1 MRPPF
6 ALLLALL
13 LGLSACS
20 QASEPGSTQSA
31 AVTATPSAVASLA
44 ASLNRSPTSSTAAA
58 SVTPGTA
65 ALSPIET
72 TMPAGLTDALVT
84 RVVDGDTI
92 HVDIAG
98 QDFTVR
104 YIGMNTPET
113 VAPDK
118 PVECYGPEAS
128 ARNKQLVT
136 GQMVELEKDVSETDQ
151 YGRLLRFVWLL
162 DSSHPG
168 QGEMVDALLVQEG
181 YARLDTFP
189 PDVRYKD
196 LFAQLQQQAQTA
208 HAGLWGAV
216 CTSATTVPATETPPP
231 ASGTEVCDY
240 SSTTQPVI
248 KGNISS
254 SGEKIYHVP
263 GQQFYDQ
270 TQIDVASGE
279 HWFCTEQEALDAGW
293 RKSKS

>member
-1 MRPPF
+1 MRRP
-6 ALLLALL
+6 LMLLALL
-13 LGLSACS
+13 LTLSACS
-20 QASEPGSTQSA
+20 QASEPSGTQSA
-31 AVTATPSAVASLA
+31 GPTTAASRNTEGTASAPSALE
-44 ASLNRSPTSSTAAA
+44 TA
-58 SVTPGTA
+58 
-65 ALSPIET
+65 L
-72 TMPAGLTDALVT
+72 PAGLTEAHVT

-136 GQMVELEKDVSETDQ
+136 GQTVELEKDVSETDQ
-151 YGRLLRFVWLL
+151 YGRLLRFVWLP

-168 QGEMVDALLVQEG
+168 QAEMVDALLVQDG

-196 LFAQLQQQAQTA
+196 LFAQLQRQAQA
-208 HAGLWGAV
+208 ARAGLWSAV
-216 CTSATTVPATETPPP
+216 CTSATAVPATQTAPP
-231 ASGTEVCDY
+231 ATGVEVCDY
-240 SSTTQPVI
+240 SGTQQPAI

-270 TQIDVASGE
+270 TQIDEASGE
-279 HWFCTEQEALDAGW
+279 RWFCTEQEALDDGW

>member
-1 MRPPF
+1 M
-6 ALLLALL
+6 
-13 LGLSACS
+13 
-20 QASEPGSTQSA
+20 
-31 AVTATPSAVASLA
+31 
-44 ASLNRSPTSSTAAA
+44 
-58 SVTPGTA
+58 
-65 ALSPIET
+65 
-72 TMPAGLTDALVT
+72 T

-136 GQMVELEKDVSETDQ
+136 GQTVELEKDVSETDQ
-151 YGRLLRFVWLL
+151 YGRLLRFVWLP
-162 DSSHPG
+162 DSSHTG

-196 LFAQLQQQAQTA
+196 LFAQLQLQAQTA
-208 HAGLWGAV
+208 RAGLWGAV
-216 CTSATTVPATETPPP
+216 CTSATAVPVTETAP
-231 ASGTEVCDY
+231 AATGTEVCDY
-240 SSTTQPVI
+240 SGTTQPVI
-248 KGNISS
+248 KGNISN

-263 GQQFYDQ
+263 GQSSYDA
-270 TQIDVASGE
+270 TGITESKGE
-279 HWFCTEQEALDAGW
+279 RWFCTEQEALGAGW

>member
-1 MRPPF
+1 MSRLAWPILTVA
-6 ALLLALL
+6 ALLFA
-13 LGLSACS
+13 ACTS
-20 QASEPGSTQSA
+20 
-31 AVTATPSAVASLA
+31 TATPAVP
-44 ASLNRSPTSSTAAA
+44 SPTVRIDLTATITTSPAG
-58 SVTPGTA
+58 PLETA
-65 ALSPIET
+65 
-72 TMPAGLTDALVT
+72 MPAGLTEARVT

-92 HVDIAG
+92 HVEIAG
-98 QDFTVR
+98 HDFPVR

-136 GQMVELEKDVSETDQ
+136 GQTVELEKDISDTDQ
-151 YGRLLRFVWLL
+151 YGRLLRFVWLP
-162 DSSHPG
+162 DTSHPG

-208 HAGLWGAV
+208 RSGLWGDV
-216 CTSATTVPATETPPP
+216 CTAATPIPATQTAPTTSSNEI
-231 ASGTEVCDY
+231 CDY
-240 SSTTQPVI
+240 SGSQQPVI
-248 KGNISS
+248 KANISS
-254 SGEKIYHVP
+254 SGERIYHVP
-263 GQQFYDQ
+263 GQQFYNQ
-270 TQIDVASGE
+270 TQIDEASGE
-279 HWFCTEQEALDAGW
+279 RWFCTEQQAMDAGW

>member
-1 MRPPF
+1 MSRLASPI
-6 ALLLALL
+6 LALRVL
-13 LGLSACS
+13 LFAACASTVHAPSSSATHTPS
-20 QASEPGSTQSA
+20 TASATSAPTASA
-31 AVTATPSAVASLA
+31 APL
-44 ASLNRSPTSSTAAA
+44 
-58 SVTPGTA
+58 
-65 ALSPIET
+65 ET
-72 TMPAGLTDALVT
+72 TLPTGLTEAHVT

-136 GQMVELEKDVSETDQ
+136 GSETDQ
-151 YGRLLRFVWLL
+151 YGRLLRFVWLP

-196 LFAQLQQQAQTA
+196 LFAQLQLQAQTA
-208 HAGLWGAV
+208 GAGLWGAV
-216 CTSATTVPATETPPP
+216 CTSATAVPGTQTPPP
-231 ASGTEVCDY
+231 GTGTEVCGF
-240 SSTTQPVI
+240 SGTTQPVI

-263 GQQFYDQ
+263 GQSSYDA
-270 TQIDVASGE
+270 TGITESKGE
-279 HWFCTEQEALDAGW
+279 RWFCTEQEALDAGW